1 MSFLEILKLI
11 VELLKVLA
19 WPVIAGVAIYLF
31 KEEIRLLLKKPWKAQ
46 LPGGITI
53 ETFAE
58 KLEAAKDQAVNVGKE
73 VEARLKEKNIERASI
88 ATDDVNKLLLER
100 GLEASPSGLDLKYY
114 ERLISEDP
122 NLGMAALRID
132 LEKMLR
138 NLARGFKVEI
148 RPTEQSAAGITRAL
162 LRANAITQNQFSFLK
177 QVLEICNAAVH
188 GLPITSADA
197 HAVLDIVKVLRDDFV
212 AWLDWGFRK

>member
-1 MSFLEILKLI
+1 MEA
-11 VELLKVLA
+11 LA
-19 WPVIAGVAIYLF
+19 WPTIAGAAIYFF

-73 VEARLKEKNIERASI
+73 VEARLKEKSIERGSI
-88 ATDDVNKLLLER
+88 PTDDVNKLLLER
-100 GLEASPSGLDLKYY
+100 GLEPSPSGLNLKYY
-114 ERLISEDP
+114 EQLISEDP

-188 GLPITSADA
+188 GLPITSSDA
-197 HAVLDIVKVLRDDFV
+197 HTVLDIVKVLRDDFV
-212 AWLDWGFRK
+212 AWLDWGFRKQ